1 MYEIFAELLKEKG
14 LKAADVTRATGVSST
29 VFSEWKK
36 GKSKPGTEK
45 LIKIANF
52 LGVSIEYLTTGSS
65 QVSNN
70 EYEAKDENERKL
82 LMLCRKASNASD
94 EEKEALVKQFE
105 STIDMYLKFKGI
117 NKE

>member
-1 MYEIFAELLKEKG
+1 MYEIFAELLTKKG
-14 LKAADVTRATGVSST
+14 LKPADVTRATGVSST

-52 LGVSIEYLTTGSS
+52 LGVSVEYLTSGINEPT
-65 QVSNN
+65 SN
-70 EYEAKDENERKL
+70 EFEAKDDNERKL
-82 LMLCRKASNASD
+82 LMLCRKVSDASD
-94 EEKEALVKQFE
+94 EEKDALVKQFE